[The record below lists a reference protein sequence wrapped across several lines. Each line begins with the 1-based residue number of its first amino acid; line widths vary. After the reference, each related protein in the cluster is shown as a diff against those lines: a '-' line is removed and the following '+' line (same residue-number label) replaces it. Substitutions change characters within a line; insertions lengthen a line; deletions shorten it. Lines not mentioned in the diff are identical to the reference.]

1 MKRAQAAEDAGKPVV
16 LLDSDQS
23 GDNLS
28 SDDDEAF
35 QEKNIGMYQKSGHCH
50 SDFKSFVPQV
60 VCLAMVALWFSAKK
74 LGLEDMSYER
84 KKKII
89 QKRKDLVEDIGHLGL
104 RMKHS
109 LQASSLEKYKEV
121 AKFLKDQDNV
131 FLLSKGRGVFVSEF
145 AAYKFNQIAE
155 IHAEAYS
162 SAEFRH
168 GPLAMLNEEE
178 KTAVIFL
185 LLDDETL
192 SQTLHN
198 VNQVKDRGSTVI
210 VITNVADIES

>member
-1 MKRAQAAEDAGKPVV
+1 
-16 LLDSDQS
+16 
-23 GDNLS
+23 
-28 SDDDEAF
+28 
-35 QEKNIGMYQKSGHCH
+35 
-50 SDFKSFVPQV
+50 
-60 VCLAMVALWFSAKK
+60 
-74 LGLEDMSYER
+74 
-84 KKKII
+84 
-89 QKRKDLVEDIGHLGL
+89 
-104 RMKHS
+104 MKHS
-109 LQASSLEKYKEV
+109 LQPGMLEKYREV

-168 GPLAMLNEEE
+168 GPLAMLNEDE

-192 SQTLHN
+192 PQTLHN
-198 VNQVKDRGSTVI
+198 INQVKDRGSTVI
-210 VITNVADIES
+210 VITNVANIDTIIDPKMMDYMI